1 MTDAISILVFLILLL
16 SEAYL
21 YRFSAAIQVLGRKV
35 TDNIKDDDRVK
46 TDRIRFGGIRRI
58 QEHPQKFIDTMQ
70 AVTTVISVIMG
81 VLYADRVYV
90 HISAGLG
97 GLIHI
102 TRLADVLAMILS
114 CLIVSLIILVFGILL
129 PKHIGANSPIK
140 YALRGVGT
148 AQRIMTL
155 FSPVTFAVSGI
166 VRGILALTGIH
177 YDSELQNVTEEEI
190 MHMVREGHEQGVL
203 EASEARMIS
212 NIFEYGDKD
221 AHDVMTDRG
230 NIVAIDSQTTLREAS
245 RFILSQHY
253 SRFPVYDKDL
263 DHIIGI
269 LHLKDVMRMQRNEK
283 LCHLPIG
290 GVHNL
295 LRKPLFIPETKKV
308 DDILKMMQGT
318 RTQMVIVI
326 DEYGQTTGLVALE
339 DILEEIV
346 GNIQD
351 EYDVE
356 NHFIKKNSRNVW
368 TVDGMAP
375 LDDLEDLLHI
385 TFDEEEDIETLN
397 GFIIFHLEHIP
408 RENEKFVFC
417 YKGFEF
423 RILSVKNRMV
433 QKAQIKRVEE
443 KTDQ

>member
-1 MTDAISILVFLILLL
+1 MFCV
-16 SEAYL
+16 
-21 YRFSAAIQVLGRKV
+21 
-35 TDNIKDDDRVK
+35 
-46 TDRIRFGGIRRI
+46 
-58 QEHPQKFIDTMQ
+58 
-70 AVTTVISVIMG
+70 
-81 VLYADRVYV
+81 
-90 HISAGLG
+90 SAGLG
-97 GLIHI
+97 RLIHI
-102 TRLADVLAMILS
+102 ARLADILAMILS
-114 CLIVSLIILVFGILL
+114 CLIVSVIILVFGILL

-140 YALRGVGT
+140 YALRGVNT
-148 AQRIMTL
+148 ARRIMTL
-155 FSPVTFAVSGI
+155 FTPVTFAVSGT

-230 NIVAIDSQTTLREAS
+230 NIIALDSQTTLREAS

-283 LCHLPIG
+283 LGHLPIG
-290 GVHNL
+290 SVHNL

-308 DDILKMMQGT
+308 DDIFKMMQGT

-397 GFIIFHLEHIP
+397 GFMIFHLEHIP

>member
-1 MTDAISILVFLILLL
+1 
-16 SEAYL
+16 
-21 YRFSAAIQVLGRKV
+21 
-35 TDNIKDDDRVK
+35 
-46 TDRIRFGGIRRI
+46 
-58 QEHPQKFIDTMQ
+58 
-70 AVTTVISVIMG
+70 
-81 VLYADRVYV
+81 
-90 HISAGLG
+90 
-97 GLIHI
+97 
-102 TRLADVLAMILS
+102 
-114 CLIVSLIILVFGILL
+114 
-129 PKHIGANSPIK
+129 
-140 YALRGVGT
+140 
-148 AQRIMTL
+148 
-155 FSPVTFAVSGI
+155 
-166 VRGILALTGIH
+166 
-177 YDSELQNVTEEEI
+177 
-190 MHMVREGHEQGVL
+190 
-203 EASEARMIS
+203 MIS

-221 AHDVMTDRG
+221 ARDVMTDRG
-230 NIVAIDSQTTLREAS
+230 NIVALDSHMTLREAS

-253 SRFPVYDKDL
+253 SRFPVYEKDL

-269 LHLKDVMRMQRNEK
+269 IHLKDVMRMQRNEK
-283 LCHLPIG
+283 ICHIPIG
-290 GVHNL
+290 SVHNL

-318 RTQMVIVI
+318 RTQMVTVI

-356 NHFIKKNSRNVW
+356 NHYIKKESRNVW

-397 GFIIFHLEHIP
+397 GFVIFHLEHIP

-423 RILSVKNRMV
+423 RILSVKERMV
-433 QKAQIKRVEE
+433 QKVQIKRVEE
-443 KTDQ
+443 KNDQ